1 MEQKAQ
7 LQTFEQ
13 KAPEVLADLAKHIEF
28 ELIEK
33 HAFATDNAK
42 QIGVEIA
49 QRIAHNWG
57 GEVIYIPRNLVLLLN
72 ERDMKIFNEFNGHNH
87 RALARKYN
95 VSMQWIYAIVKR
107 ITKEEIAKRQGDLFG
122 EK

>member
-1 MEQKAQ
+1 MKRHSFLNE
-7 LQTFEQ
+7 
-13 KAPEVLADLAKHIEF
+13 
-28 ELIEK
+28 
-33 HAFATDNAK
+33 NAK

-57 GEVIYIPRNLVLLLN
+57 GEVIYIPRNLILLLN

-87 RALARKYN
+87 CELARKYN

-107 ITKEEIAKRQGDLFG
+107 ITKEEIAKRQEDLFG
-122 EK
+122 